1 MLIGISQHT
10 PTVRTGFRPMPQGL
24 NHFLRRRQLPM
35 VALTSR
41 LATGMAY
48 AFSPVVFSEHEAGL
62 EMEAERN
69 YRNGG

>member
-1 MLIGISQHT
+1 
-10 PTVRTGFRPMPQGL
+10 
-24 NHFLRRRQLPM
+24 M

-48 AFSPVVFSEHEAGL
+48 AFSPVVFSEHQAGL

-69 YRNGG
+69 YRNGD